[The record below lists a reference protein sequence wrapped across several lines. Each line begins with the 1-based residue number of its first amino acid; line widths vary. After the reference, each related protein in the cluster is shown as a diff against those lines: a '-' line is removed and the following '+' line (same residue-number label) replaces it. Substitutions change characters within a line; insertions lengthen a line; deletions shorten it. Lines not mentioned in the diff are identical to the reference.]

1 MNTKKLIL
9 SAFGGVS
16 VVLIAGCATVGN
28 QALFPSAEE
37 AVASSFKN
45 IPDHMKTYVVQ
56 DKTQSLCSAA
66 RDKPSRDL
74 QTQVENLNKVLPVVY
89 PAGGRMIGDW
99 QKGEKIAQSGY
110 GMRKGDSVSRQ
121 PTGGNCYACH
131 QLKPQELSYGTLGP
145 SLLGYGKLRGNSEA
159 VVKYTYDKIYNT
171 QQFVGCSNMPRF
183 GHSKILTPEQIA
195 DVVALLIDPASPV
208 NK

>member
-1 MNTKKLIL
+1 MKGMIIVAALGLT
-9 SAFGGVS
+9 ACAGMGGN
-16 VVLIAGCATVGN
+16 AG
-28 QALFPSAEE
+28 LFPTAEE

-45 IPDHMKTYVVQ
+45 IPDHMKSALVQ
-56 DKTQSLCSAA
+56 DDSQKRCSADRKSISPKTMEFA
-66 RDKPSRDL
+66 E
-74 QTQVENLNKVLPVVY
+74 TFNKKLPVVY
-89 PAGGRMIGDW
+89 PANGKLVGNW
-99 QKGEKIAQSGY
+99 ESGEKIAQSGY
-110 GMRKGDSVSRQ
+110 GLRKGDVSSR

-145 SLLGYGKLRGNSEA
+145 SLLHYGKLRGNKDD

-183 GHSKILTPEQIA
+183 GHNKILSPEQIA
-195 DVVALLIDPASPV
+195 DVVALLVDPNSPV